1 MSTVSLRL
9 NDRDDAIIR
18 KYAEIHN
25 MDLSSFIRQA
35 VLEKIEDEYD
45 LTLFDKVWEQ
55 EKDEERISHE
65 QVKKELGLWYIK

>member
-65 QVKKELGLWYIK
+65 QVKKELGL

>member
-1 MSTVSLRL
+1 VAMSTVSLRL
-9 NDRDDAIIR
+9 NDKDDAIIR

-65 QVKKELGLWYIK
+65 QVKRELGL

>member
-9 NDRDDAIIR
+9 NDKDDAIIR

-65 QVKKELGLWYIK
+65 QVKRELGL